1 MSVAS
6 DIGRRAACLAS
17 LALALLL
24 PTGAR
29 LRSPGTASAAPASPL
44 AADKGKFKILVNG
57 QEVGQEEFEI
67 SQSGGL
73 WSIRGTSTLRGGKVP
88 TRVSGNLQLHP
99 DGVPVHYDWST
110 DGEKKASAV
119 ISFNNATAS
128 VELHS
133 GTAAPYTQQF
143 TFASPMVVVLDNNLY
158 HQYAVLA
165 RLYDWSKK
173 GVQSFAVIVPQE
185 MTPGNVTVESL
196 GKQDSGGKQLDEL
209 RVRTEDLE
217 LDLFLDGQRLMRIA
231 APASDAEI
239 IRQ

>member
-1 MSVAS
+1 MAF
-6 DIGRRAACLAS
+6 
-17 LALALLL
+17 ALALSLG
-24 PTGAR
+24 P
-29 LRSPGTASAAPASPL
+29 ASRFFPATILAAPASSL

-57 QEVGQEEFEI
+57 QEVGDEEFEI
-67 SQSGGL
+67 AQSGGL
-73 WSIRGTSTLRGGKVP
+73 WRVHGTSTLRGPQGATHVN
-88 TRVSGNLQLHP
+88 GNLQLHP
-99 DGVPVHYDWST
+99 DGSPAHYDWST
-110 DGEKKASAV
+110 EGEKKASAV
-119 ISFNNATAS
+119 INFNNATAS

-133 GTAAPYTQQF
+133 GNAAPYTQQF

-185 MTPGNVTVESL
+185 MTPGNITVESL
-196 GKQDSGGKQLDEL
+196 GKQDSNGRQLDEL

-231 APASDAEI
+231 APASGAEI
-239 IRQ
+239 VRQ